1 MQGDKNVIAILNEQ
15 LTAELTAIN
24 QYWLHYKLQENN
36 GWVKLAKHTRHE
48 SIEEMQ
54 HADKLAERII
64 FLDGLPNFQKLSPLR
79 IGQTVTEMFECDM
92 KVELEAV
99 ERLRRGIKLMR
110 DKDDVTSANLF
121 EEILE
126 DEEEHIDYLET
137 QLDLVK
143 KLGEPLYL
151 AQLVQQPEHELTG
164 DGPQSETRSHSQSRG
179 LAGRKLASPRT
190 RMSRPSSKRSNSGD
204 SGLAHVLADHD
215 PSERRQVRE
224 LLLGQRLEV
233 VADLAHRLGHLLAA
247 WSRDTAAA
255 TCSPRSPYPPCTG
268 RSGRPRTPR
277 RSPASRARA
286 TA

>member
-15 LTAELTAIN
+15 LTAELTAVN

-36 GWVKLAKHTRHE
+36 GWVKLARHTRHE

-137 QLDLVK
+137 QLDLIK

-151 AQLVQQPEHELTG
+151 AQLVQQPEH
-164 DGPQSETRSHSQSRG
+164 S
-179 LAGRKLASPRT
+179 
-190 RMSRPSSKRSNSGD
+190 
-204 SGLAHVLADHD
+204 
-215 PSERRQVRE
+215 
-224 LLLGQRLEV
+224 
-233 VADLAHRLGHLLAA
+233 
-247 WSRDTAAA
+247 
-255 TCSPRSPYPPCTG
+255 
-268 RSGRPRTPR
+268 
-277 RSPASRARA
+277 
-286 TA
+286 

>member
-1 MQGDKNVIAILNEQ
+1 MQGDKDVIAILNEQ

-36 GWVKLAKHTRHE
+36 GWAKLAKHTRHE
-48 SIEEMQ
+48 SIEEME

-79 IGQTVTEMFECDM
+79 IGQTVSEMFECDM
-92 KVELEAV
+92 KVEVEAV

-110 DKDDVTSANLF
+110 AKDDVTSANIF

-151 AQLVQQPEHELTG
+151 AQLVEQPEH
-164 DGPQSETRSHSQSRG
+164 S
-179 LAGRKLASPRT
+179 
-190 RMSRPSSKRSNSGD
+190 
-204 SGLAHVLADHD
+204 
-215 PSERRQVRE
+215 
-224 LLLGQRLEV
+224 
-233 VADLAHRLGHLLAA
+233 
-247 WSRDTAAA
+247 
-255 TCSPRSPYPPCTG
+255 
-268 RSGRPRTPR
+268 
-277 RSPASRARA
+277 
-286 TA
+286 

>member
-36 GWVKLAKHTRHE
+36 GWVKLAEHTRHE

-137 QLDLVK
+137 QLDLIK

-151 AQLVQQPEHELTG
+151 AQLVQQPEH
-164 DGPQSETRSHSQSRG
+164 S
-179 LAGRKLASPRT
+179 
-190 RMSRPSSKRSNSGD
+190 
-204 SGLAHVLADHD
+204 
-215 PSERRQVRE
+215 
-224 LLLGQRLEV
+224 
-233 VADLAHRLGHLLAA
+233 
-247 WSRDTAAA
+247 
-255 TCSPRSPYPPCTG
+255 
-268 RSGRPRTPR
+268 
-277 RSPASRARA
+277 
-286 TA
+286 

>member
-1 MQGDKNVIAILNEQ
+1 MQGHKDVIAILNEQ

-110 DKDDVTSANLF
+110 DKDDVTSANIF
-121 EEILE
+121 EDILA

-151 AQLVQQPEHELTG
+151 AQLVQQPEH
-164 DGPQSETRSHSQSRG
+164 DG
-179 LAGRKLASPRT
+179 
-190 RMSRPSSKRSNSGD
+190 
-204 SGLAHVLADHD
+204 
-215 PSERRQVRE
+215 
-224 LLLGQRLEV
+224 
-233 VADLAHRLGHLLAA
+233 
-247 WSRDTAAA
+247 
-255 TCSPRSPYPPCTG
+255 
-268 RSGRPRTPR
+268 
-277 RSPASRARA
+277 
-286 TA
+286 

>member
-1 MQGDKNVIAILNEQ
+1 MQGDKDVIAILNEQ

-64 FLDGLPNFQKLSPLR
+64 FLDGLPNFQRLSPLR

-92 KVELEAV
+92 KVEVEAV

-110 DKDDVTSANLF
+110 ERDDVTSANLF

-137 QLDLVK
+137 QLDLLK
-143 KLGEPLYL
+143 SLGEPLYL
-151 AQLVQQPEHELTG
+151 AQLVQQPEH
-164 DGPQSETRSHSQSRG
+164 D
-179 LAGRKLASPRT
+179 
-190 RMSRPSSKRSNSGD
+190 
-204 SGLAHVLADHD
+204 
-215 PSERRQVRE
+215 
-224 LLLGQRLEV
+224 
-233 VADLAHRLGHLLAA
+233 
-247 WSRDTAAA
+247 
-255 TCSPRSPYPPCTG
+255 
-268 RSGRPRTPR
+268 
-277 RSPASRARA
+277 
-286 TA
+286 

>member
-151 AQLVQQPEHELTG
+151 AQLVQQPEH
-164 DGPQSETRSHSQSRG
+164 S
-179 LAGRKLASPRT
+179 
-190 RMSRPSSKRSNSGD
+190 
-204 SGLAHVLADHD
+204 
-215 PSERRQVRE
+215 
-224 LLLGQRLEV
+224 
-233 VADLAHRLGHLLAA
+233 
-247 WSRDTAAA
+247 
-255 TCSPRSPYPPCTG
+255 
-268 RSGRPRTPR
+268 
-277 RSPASRARA
+277 
-286 TA
+286 